1 MYDCRCENKAASSR
15 CDFNPFAFGIK
26 HATSDRTNSPSF
38 VARKTAMIYNSP
50 LEYDVI
56 ETFRVGVH
64 EELVYILYVHEHDRL
79 DFGMLSVETA
89 VLDCIY

>member
-1 MYDCRCENKAASSR
+1 
-15 CDFNPFAFGIK
+15 
-26 HATSDRTNSPSF
+26 
-38 VARKTAMIYNSP
+38 MIFNSP

-79 DFGMLSVETA
+79 DFGMLTVETA
-89 VLDCIY
+89 VFDCNY